1 MNAHPDVERIVTDW
15 LHDDVTTA
23 GSDKVL
29 AGALVRVASVR
40 QERVPRPEGFP
51 VMNAYAKLAVGLA
64 AAVVGLVV
72 AYNLLP
78 GNGMGLLGTP
88 SATASPSVLPSP
100 TPSSPA
106 TTPGADVWPVG
117 TLGVA
122 PHDAKLL
129 GVPFSFTMPSPDWR
143 VRGGGDGTQ
152 RGEGTLETG
161 AFPQTSYAWLFL
173 GGPNTWVN
181 IDPCAGKSATVGPSI
196 AEQAAALTT
205 IEGTDAVGPADVAV
219 GGRPA
224 KFVVLTIHP
233 DVPCAHGEFLLYGKT
248 FPGGGTTLYPNSL
261 TSTIKVWFVD
271 TGGQVLM
278 IHSDQLGP
286 NPKVEQEIQQV
297 VDSIRFE

>member
-1 MNAHPDVERIVTDW
+1 MNTHPDVERIVTEW

-40 QERVPRPEGFP
+40 QERIPRPERLP
-51 VMNAYAKLAVGLA
+51 VMNAYAKLAIGLA
-64 AAVVGLVV
+64 AAVVVSVV

-78 GNGMGLLGTP
+78 GNGMGSIGTP
-88 SATASPSVLPSP
+88 MATVSPSVLPSP
-100 TPSSPA
+100 APSSPA

-117 TLGVA
+117 ALGVA
-122 PHDAKLL
+122 PHDARLL
-129 GVPFSFTMPSPDWR
+129 GVSFSFTMPSPDWR
-143 VRGGGDGTQ
+143 VERGD
-152 RGEGTLETG
+152 GTLETG
-161 AFPQTSYAWLFL
+161 AFPQTSFAWLFF

-181 IDPCAGKSATVGPSI
+181 TDPCAGKRAMVGPSI
-196 AEQAAALTT
+196 DEQAAALTT
-205 IEGTDAVGPADVAV
+205 IDGTDAVGPTDVAV

-224 KFVVLTIHP
+224 KLVVLTIHP
-233 DVPCAHGEFLLYGKT
+233 DVPCAVPGLELYGKT

-271 TGGQVLM
+271 IGGQVLM

>member
-1 MNAHPDVERIVTDW
+1 MNTHPDVERIVTDW

-29 AGALVRVASVR
+29 AGALIRVASVR
-40 QERVPRPEGFP
+40 QERIPRPERFP
-51 VMNAYAKLAVGLA
+51 VMNAYAKLALGLA
-64 AAVVGLVV
+64 AAVVGAVV

-78 GNGMGLLGTP
+78 GNGMGLVGP
-88 SATASPSVLPSP
+88 PMATASPSVLPSP

-117 TLGVA
+117 PLGVA
-122 PHDAKLL
+122 PHDVKLL

-143 VRGGGDGTQ
+143 SD
-152 RGEGTLETG
+152 RGEGTLDTG
-161 AFPQTSYAWLFL
+161 VFPQTSFAWFYF
-173 GGPNTWVN
+173 GGPNMWVN
-181 IDPCAGKSATVGPSI
+181 TDPCAGKRAPVGPSI

-205 IEGTDAVGPADVAV
+205 IEGTDAVGPTDVAV

-224 KFVVLTIHP
+224 KLVVLTIHP
-233 DVPCAHGEFLLYGKT
+233 DVPCAREFVLYGKT
-248 FPGGGTTLYPNSL
+248 FPGGGTMLYPNSL
-261 TSTIKVWFVD
+261 TSTIRVWFVD